1 MPISFIQQKKKQ
13 KQLFLV
19 VGAVLAVTV
28 LVLWFGYFR
37 QPQES
42 FVPPITTT
50 TSFVKDIKVN
60 FEVLKNPFLKE
71 FNIFEQIPPF
81 EGDVGRENPFLP
93 Y

>member
-13 KQLFLV
+13 KQLFLI
-19 VGAVLAVTV
+19 VGIVLAITA

-37 QPQES
+37 EPEES
-42 FVPPITTT
+42 FTPPAEI
-50 TSFVKDIKVN
+50 TSFVKDIKVD

-71 FNIFEQIPPF
+71 FNIFEKIPPF
-81 EGDVGRENPFLP
+81 EGEAGRKNPFLP